1 MCVICLPGIV
11 AITAANVKQALQMC
25 LFGVW
30 TCRRR
35 DIAADERLRWESEDA
50 KIRRHC
56 CVWVSGTASWE
67 QREESEKAVREER
80 ERESQRAREKPV
92 AAKRCPTE
100 DAYLHALED
109 HNTHRSHLTKLAEKK
124 RGEAPQQQASA
135 KQSGEKHPGH
145 PQMAEIGAPIRKTS
159 SSILVAVRL
168 VGGRTRRVFCSSR
181 SGAGSSK
188 GPTAPYGVCSG
199 TVLASC
205 SSRARGETKD
215 DTHTQD
221 HWISL
226 SLSLAPAIFSS
237 PRLVSPA
244 AGFVLP
250 YP

>member
-1 MCVICLPGIV
+1 MGERVCVICLPGIV

-135 KQSGEKHPGH
+135 KQSGEKWLRP
-145 PQMAEIGAPIRKTS
+145 ERNTWAPADGGNRGPYSEDQFVNSRGSSLGWWQNAACLQLTVGSRKFKGPNS
-159 SSILVAVRL
+159 SVW
-168 VGGRTRRVFCSSR
+168 RVFWYC
-181 SGAGSSK
+181 
-188 GPTAPYGVCSG
+188 
-199 TVLASC
+199 AS
-205 SSRARGETKD
+205 
-215 DTHTQD
+215 
-221 HWISL
+221 L
-226 SLSLAPAIFSS
+226 L
-237 PRLVSPA
+237 LVTCER
-244 AGFVLP
+244 
-250 YP
+250 